1 MNSLASINEPIDTC
15 EIGSV
20 SISVVIPTYNYAKL
34 MQRAI
39 QSVATQLD
47 KRTELIIIDDGST
60 DETKEILEKL
70 PNPQRLNIRCI
81 HQSNAG
87 PAAARNRGLS
97 MANGEYLLFLDADD
111 KLLPGTLSK
120 LIDTIEANPDT
131 DMILGGYIT
140 VDAKGRKRTFEPTP
154 VQGRPENRIRDYLL
168 KKKIRVLHGC
178 SLFRKTLLGQRP
190 YPESLRQNED
200 LPVFA
205 YMVAH
210 ARTQLVRQPLAEI
223 FKHSG
228 SLRHDVSQTRKA
240 SPERIAELVFEGL
253 PSECR
258 SLRKAYETQRLLSAF
273 RSIYRAGD
281 YHTAK
286 QYYHAAF
293 GRNWLQALR
302 WSYLSKYLRLLSHHT
317 PP

>member
-1 MNSLASINEPIDTC
+1 MTGLMSINAPIDTP
-15 EIGSV
+15 EIESI

-34 MQRAI
+34 LPRAI
-39 QSVATQLD
+39 QSVTTQLD
-47 KRTELIIIDDGST
+47 NRTELIIIDDGST
-60 DETKEILEKL
+60 DETNDILEKL
-70 PNPQRLNIRCI
+70 SDLQKHNIRCI
-81 HQSNAG
+81 RQLNAG

-97 MANGEYLLFLDADD
+97 MAHGEYLIFLDADD

-120 LIDTIEANPDT
+120 LIDTIEVNPDT

-140 VDAKGRKRTFEPTP
+140 VDAKGRKKAFEPTP
-154 VQGRPENRIRDYLL
+154 VQGQPENRIRDYLL
-168 KKKIRVLHGC
+168 EKKIRVLHGC
-178 SLFRKTLLGQRP
+178 SLFRKTLLGQHP

-210 ARTQLVRQPLAEI
+210 ARTLLIRQPLAEI
-223 FKHSG
+223 FKHSD
-228 SLRHDVSQTRKA
+228 SLRHDASQTLKA

-253 PSECR
+253 PPECR

-273 RSIYRAGD
+273 RTIYRAGD
-281 YHTAK
+281 YKTAK

-293 GRNWLQALR
+293 VRNWLRALR
-302 WSYLSKYLRLLSHHT
+302 WSYLSKYLRLLT
-317 PP
+317 LRTRP